1 MRASCHC
8 RGALGLSHGHLSAPV
23 DRLGCALRLT
33 AAGCAFRPTCLP
45 VHWKA
50 ALGAE
55 LCVIRMRYRLGVIS
69 ASVSGGL
76 FFEDDP
82 APPPLPLLVPVFPA
96 GSAILLKLLR
106 DARWQGAVRPARCD
120 SRSAENSPDDHW
132 SEQGGQSTGLRD
144 LLLRLGVPG
153 IRCGVLC

>member
-1 MRASCHC
+1 
-8 RGALGLSHGHLSAPV
+8 
-23 DRLGCALRLT
+23 
-33 AAGCAFRPTCLP
+33 
-45 VHWKA
+45 
-50 ALGAE
+50 
-55 LCVIRMRYRLGVIS
+55 MRYRLGVIS

-82 APPPLPLLVPVFPA
+82 AAFRYYSCPVFPA

-106 DARWQGAVRPARCD
+106 DARRSVAGAEVRPARCD
-120 SRSAENSPDDHW
+120 SRSARNSPDDHW